1 MLLRN
6 IITKLTPHYTITK
19 KNAHMITLIQHGHTI
34 VIIIIL
40 VCIYIYH
47 ITYQNGIHTIIQQC
61 YNIYI
66 YIICYYIYIICYY
79 IYILYIYILIVLK
92 KQIWA
97 LDHGTP
103 MGCEGKGGP
112 AAGIPNLH
120 GTGKNGGFW
129 SVIQLF
135 NFKKWM
141 ILPKKK
147 GDFLK
152 LVDGSYHVHSIMIPW
167 FTVVHRNFPQE
178 SQLVIFQGKLTTGKN
193 CDLHKLVT
201 FSKFW
206 KKCDFPNG
214 KKKNTSVEVAS
225 HVH

>member
-1 MLLRN
+1 M
-6 IITKLTPHYTITK
+6 IK
-19 KNAHMITLIQHGHTI
+19 KTFSENFQMA
-34 VIIIIL
+34 
-40 VCIYIYH
+40 
-47 ITYQNGIHTIIQQC
+47 
-61 YNIYI
+61 
-66 YIICYYIYIICYY
+66 
-79 IYILYIYILIVLK
+79 
-92 KQIWA
+92 A

-135 NFKKWM
+135 NSKKWV
-141 ILPKKK
+141 ILPKKRWFFEVGRWWK
-147 GDFLK
+147 
-152 LVDGSYHVHSIMIPW
+152 YHVHSMIIPW
-167 FTVVHRNFPQE
+167 FTVFHRNFPQE

-206 KKCDFPNG
+206 KIVIFQMV
-214 KKKNTSVEVAS
+214 KKKHFCWSGFTCPLGLPMKLGPACE
-225 HVH
+225 HRMWPTPW